1 MRSFPPALSLAL
13 IVLNA
18 GSVTAQGAAPIISRV
33 TLANGSFNT
42 DSRTVNLAIATTGA
56 TPTAFRTS
64 ENADMSG
71 ATWRKFS
78 SSPSMTL
85 SSGPGGK
92 IVFVQVGTSPSIST
106 SPSTAS
112 RTVQP
117 LAGDFVVAPTTV
129 SNIARDTIVLGL
141 PDIRSTVTMPSVVR
155 DGQTFEFKVLI
166 SNAGQM
172 SPPSEVI
179 EVYNSF
185 VTNTIQLSLVEV
197 AFLGQLRGKGC
208 KITDTPTVECSVA
221 PLAPNGAMAINVTA
235 TVRNGIPQGQTQ
247 VTHTLRTRISGVR
260 ESNYANNWRDTPITI
275 VK

>member
-1 MRSFPPALSLAL
+1 MRNFPTAL
-13 IVLNA
+13 ILGVLMLAA
-18 GSVTAQGAAPIISRV
+18 GTVAAQGTAPVISRV

-42 DSRTVNLAIATTGA
+42 DSRTVTLAIATTGS

-64 ENADMSG
+64 ETADMSG

-78 SSPSMTL
+78 ASPSITL
-85 SSGPGGK
+85 SSTPGGK
-92 IVFVQVGTSPSIST
+92 IVFVQVGMSPSISI
-106 SPSTAS
+106 STTT

-117 LAGDFVVAPTTV
+117 LTGDFVIAPTIL
-129 SNIARDTIVLGL
+129 SNVARDTIVLGL
-141 PDIRSTVTMPSVVR
+141 PDIRSTVTMPSTVR
-155 DGQTFEFKVLI
+155 DGKTFEFKVLI

-172 SPPSEVI
+172 SPPNEVI

-185 VTNTIQLSLVEV
+185 VTNTIQLDFVEV

-260 ESNYANNWRDTPITI
+260 ESNYTNNWRDTPITI

>member
-1 MRSFPPALSLAL
+1 MRNFPSSLIL
-13 IVLNA
+13 GVIVLA
-18 GSVTAQGAAPIISRV
+18 ARSMAAQGTTPVISRV

-42 DSRTVNLAIATTGA
+42 DSRTVNLAITTTGS
-56 TPTAFRTS
+56 TPTAFRAS

-78 SSPSMTL
+78 ASPSITL
-85 SSGPGGK
+85 SSTPGGK
-92 IVFVQVGTSPSIST
+92 IVFVQVGTSPSISISTT
-106 SPSTAS
+106 SK
-112 RTVQP
+112 TVQR
-117 LAGDFVVAPTTV
+117 LTSDFVVAPTIL

-141 PDIRSTVTMPSVVR
+141 PDIRSTVTLPTTVR
-155 DGQTFEFKVLI
+155 DGKTFEFKVLI

-172 SPPSEVI
+172 SPPNEVI

-185 VTNTIQLSLVEV
+185 VTNTIQLDFVEV

-260 ESNYANNWRDTPITI
+260 ESNYTNNWRDTPITI

>member
-1 MRSFPPALSLAL
+1 MRNLSPLFFLGVITLAA
-13 IVLNA
+13 NTTA
-18 GSVTAQGAAPIISRV
+18 AQGTAPVISRV

-42 DSRTVNLAIATTGA
+42 DSRTVALAIAATGS

-71 ATWRKFS
+71 ATWRKFTT
-78 SSPSMTL
+78 SPSITL
-85 SSGPGGK
+85 SSEPGGK
-92 IVFVQVGTSPSIST
+92 IVFVQVGMSPSIST
-106 SPSTAS
+106 SLSTT
-112 RTVQP
+112 RTTQP
-117 LAGDFVVAPTTV
+117 LTGDFVIAPTIL

-155 DGQTFEFKVLI
+155 DGKTFEFKVLI

-172 SPPSEVI
+172 SPPNEVI

-185 VTNTIQLSLVEV
+185 VTNTIQLDFVEV
-197 AFLGQLRGKGC
+197 AFLGQLRGRGC

-260 ESNYANNWRDTPITI
+260 ESNYTNNWRDTPITI